1 MGHCT
6 AIVVKSGTSTGS
18 STSTSTQT
26 LQCGLNGS
34 PAYCTE
40 IVVELILLYTSTCTG
55 TSRNQTSLCG
65 LNRSPAHGAILQ
77 LHFIQSPFP
86 NQFRFGLDKT
96 FLSQFSGTVNGKSQL
111 CIFV

>member
-1 MGHCT
+1 MWIKYVG
-6 AIVVKSGTSTGS
+6 
-18 STSTSTQT
+18 
-26 LQCGLNGS
+26 LQQSC
-34 PAYCTE
+34 
-40 IVVELILLYTSTCTG
+40 
-55 TSRNQTSLCG
+55 
-65 LNRSPAHGAILQ
+65 AILQ